1 MEGFRECFSGVDD
14 PRSGNARR
22 HDLQELLVI
31 ALCTVLCGGESCV
44 DMADFAEEKE
54 PFLREFLSL
63 DNGLP
68 SHDTFSRVF
77 RALEPEQFRRCF
89 QDFMG
94 RFAATCQG
102 VIAIDGKV
110 LRRSFDTAS
119 AKSSLHMVS
128 AWGCEQRLVLGQI
141 ATDAKSNE
149 ITAVPKL
156 LEMLSLKG
164 CIVSV
169 DALNCQREIARQIVD
184 QGGDYALALKG
195 NQGTLHDDVRMFLD
209 DPATPAITTDTTVDG
224 DHGRIETRTSTIS
237 TAVDWLQEDHRWP
250 GLKSDRKNRANPRD
264 RGQDNHGNGLL
275 PPQHAN
281 DSRALRPGRPGALGG
296 RKQPPLDARCHH
308 ERGSGQEPARSWAQ
322 QPRRPPSHGTQHP
335 QRPEIQDL
343 QPTQNQT
350 SRMEQ
355 RIPCQ
360 PARSNLKCD
369 SPGKRRL
376 IIPVEEMASFLRC
389 VARGDPF

>member
-1 MEGFRECFSGVDD
+1 M
-14 PRSGNARR
+14 
-22 HDLQELLVI
+22 I

-209 DPATPAITTDTTVDG
+209 DPATTAITTDTTVDG

-250 GLKSDRKNRANPRD
+250 GLKAIGKIVRTREIGAKTTMETAYYLLSTPMTAAHFGQVVRAHWAVENSLHWTLDVIMNEDQARNRLDHGPNNLAVLRHMALNILNARKSKISNRRKIKRAGWSNAFLAN
-264 RGQDNHGNGLL
+264 LL
-275 PPQHAN
+275 
-281 DSRALRPGRPGALGG
+281 
-296 RKQPPLDARCHH
+296 
-308 ERGSGQEPARSWAQ
+308 AQ
-322 QPRRPPSHGTQHP
+322 
-335 QRPEIQDL
+335 I
-343 QPTQNQT
+343 
-350 SRMEQ
+350 
-355 RIPCQ
+355 
-360 PARSNLKCD
+360 
-369 SPGKRRL
+369 
-376 IIPVEEMASFLRC
+376 
-389 VARGDPF
+389 

>member
-1 MEGFRECFSGVDD
+1 M
-14 PRSGNARR
+14 
-22 HDLQELLVI
+22 I

-184 QGGDYALALKG
+184 QGGDYAMALKG

-209 DPATPAITTDTTVDG
+209 DPATTAVTTATTVDG

-250 GLKSDRKNRANPRD
+250 GLKAIGKIVRTREIGAKTTMETAYYLLSTPMTAAHFGQVVRAHWAVENSLHWTLDVIMNEDQARNRLDHGPNNLAVLRHMALNILNARKSKISNRRKIKRAGWSNAFLAN
-264 RGQDNHGNGLL
+264 LL
-275 PPQHAN
+275 
-281 DSRALRPGRPGALGG
+281 
-296 RKQPPLDARCHH
+296 
-308 ERGSGQEPARSWAQ
+308 AQ
-322 QPRRPPSHGTQHP
+322 
-335 QRPEIQDL
+335 I
-343 QPTQNQT
+343 
-350 SRMEQ
+350 
-355 RIPCQ
+355 
-360 PARSNLKCD
+360 
-369 SPGKRRL
+369 
-376 IIPVEEMASFLRC
+376 
-389 VARGDPF
+389 